1 MYKEELYPGIH
12 IHGKS
17 ESMKLNISY
26 EENGSEFICVVRNGK
41 ANIYRVVDVIIM
53 DKVAAI
59 EFGADVIDEEKRYLE
74 YRKTIPTYVL
84 PIYFKVLNDIV
95 KICNVEFEF
104 IWD

>member
-1 MYKEELYPGIH
+1 MYKEELYPGIR

-17 ESMKLNISY
+17 ESMKFNITY
-26 EENGSEFICVVRNGK
+26 EQDDSEFICVVRNDN
-41 ANIYRVVDVIIM
+41 ANIYRIVDVIVM

-59 EFGADVIDEEKRYLE
+59 EFGADVIAYEERHLE
-74 YRKTIPTYVL
+74 YRKSFPAYFIPL
-84 PIYFKVLNDIV
+84 YFRILKD